1 LKEGFLLNM
10 KAVKDF
16 IYELFVSAAIVAFIY
31 FFIAVF
37 PLVPTASMNPTIVPG
52 ERVVVE
58 KLTRFFRTLEY
69 GDILVFPCPD
79 SKPGAFPYIKRLIAK
94 GGDVLEFVD
103 GKVYR
108 NGDLLEEPYAV
119 GQTYSYQPR
128 YEIPEGM
135 LFFMGDNRSNSEDA
149 RFWHTTSFVSE
160 KAVIGRA
167 VAIMWP
173 LNQLRVLK

>member
-1 LKEGFLLNM
+1 MNM
-10 KAVKDF
+10 KSVKEF
-16 IYELFVSAAIVAFIY
+16 MVELLVSAAIVAFIY

-37 PLVPTASMNPTIVPG
+37 PLVPSASMNPTIAPG

-58 KLTRFFRTLEY
+58 KLTRFFRTVEY

-94 GGDVLEFVD
+94 GGDVLEFSN

-108 NGDLLEEPYAV
+108 NGELLEESYAV
-119 GQTYSYQPR
+119 GQTISYQSR

-135 LFFMGDNRSNSEDA
+135 LFFMGDNRTNSEDA
-149 RFWHTTSFVSE
+149 RFWHTTPYVSE

-173 LNQLRVLK
+173 INQWRLLK